1 MLLRTGLVSVGLLLL
16 SRLLG
21 VLRDM
26 AQAAVLGV
34 SGAADV
40 ALLVLSL
47 PDLLTGLLVAGALSY
62 VLLPLWAGQG
72 AQQQV
77 ASQGRVARGV
87 VLLGAGV
94 AAAMVLQPTLITSL
108 LAPGLSPS
116 MQQAA
121 HMALRWSALSVPL
134 AMLAALWVTRLQ
146 HGRDFVGMF
155 GANLIVNMTLLG
167 VLLWLGWVQRP
178 VVSLLG
184 WLGAGL
190 LLAMVLRLGWLQWR
204 MRRRAPQAGAA
215 AAHMPGVPLA
225 WPAPQVWL
233 WALASAGLPLLLP
246 LLARSVASA
255 GAEGALATFSYAWK
269 LVELPLVLLV
279 QLVATLAF
287 PAIAQAVAVSPGGV
301 GPPQD
306 ARPWVVPLRGALVL
320 AWVLACASVAA
331 LLCGTAAVTQLL
343 FGWGRMP
350 PEALAQVAAWGR
362 AGAWSLLPQAWLA
375 VLLTLMASTG
385 RMRGAVW
392 AYLAALALFAGLA
405 VVAPAGLGGQQVMWL
420 LNAALATAA
429 AVVLWRE
436 RAFVRGALPWRDWLP
451 PVLVLGGL
459 AWGGVSE
466 SSSVQ
471 RGLLTAA
478 LAAGLVVG
486 VTWVVSPGLR
496 RALRR

>member
-1 MLLRTGLVSVGLLLL
+1 MLLRSGIVSVGLLLL

-34 SGAADV
+34 SGAADA

-72 AQQQV
+72 ALQQA
-77 ASQGRVARGV
+77 ASQARVARGV
-87 VLLGAGV
+87 LLLGAGV
-94 AAAMVLQPTLITSL
+94 AAAMVLLPTLVTAL
-108 LAPGLSPS
+108 LAPGLSPA

-121 HMALRWSALSVPL
+121 HGALWWSALSVPL

-146 HGRDFVGMF
+146 HGRDFIGMF
-155 GANLIVNMTLLG
+155 GANLVVNMTLLG

-178 VVSLLG
+178 VESLLG

-190 LLAMVLRLGWLQWR
+190 LLAMALRLGWLQWR
-204 MRRRAPQAGAA
+204 LRRHAPPAAAVAAHLPERAP
-215 AAHMPGVPLA
+215 A

-246 LLARSVASA
+246 LLARSLASA

-287 PAIAQAVAVSPGGV
+287 PAIAQAVAASSAGA
-301 GPPQD
+301 GPAQD
-306 ARPWVVPLRGALVL
+306 ARPWVVPLRSALVL

-331 LLCGTAAVTQLL
+331 LLCGAAAVAQLL

-350 PEALAQVAAWGR
+350 PEALAQVAAWAR

-392 AYLAALALFAGLA
+392 AYLAALALLAGLA
-405 VVAPAGLGGQQVMWL
+405 AVAPAGLGGQQVMWL
-420 LNAALATAA
+420 LDAALATAA

-451 PVLVLGGL
+451 PVLVLAGL
-459 AWGGVSE
+459 AWGGVGE

-471 RGLLTAA
+471 RGLLMAA